1 MPDTPPLL
9 AKIRAL
15 QERHQAL
22 ERRIQEEE
30 VRPRPDPDEIH
41 RLKREKLRLRDE
53 MERLRRS
60 P

>member
-1 MPDTPPLL
+1 MPDTPLL
-9 AKIRAL
+9 ARIRSL
-15 QERHQAL
+15 QEKHETL

-53 MERLRRS
+53 IERLRNS
-60 P
+60 S